1 LATKAT
7 EFGKITQN
15 KIYAVQSYSRSKS
28 YSLAETSVHGE
39 VPTNTT
45 AYGSGLASSSTE
57 QSSPNFQLQHK
68 FWYNSNNIRIGK
80 SWLL

>member
-28 YSLAETSVHGE
+28 YSGWDLCTWR
-39 VPTNTT
+39 
-45 AYGSGLASSSTE
+45 
-57 QSSPNFQLQHK
+57 SPNDHNCLRVWTCFFVNRAVISELPTTT
-68 FWYNSNNIRIGK
+68 
-80 SWLL
+80 